1 MTLCAPNR
9 ECMTVLVDPAPQKT
23 DANQEANQILLVFS
37 LNWGHPCY
45 TVISQR
51 EGTVPLHNAQVYDP
65 NGGSFQGLL
74 SCFILDFILEKLR
87 LTFYA
92 EIWAVGDKENGEPNL
107 CDIVFSEHG
116 KALVQSVM
124 GGSPG
129 APYLIK

>member
-1 MTLCAPNR
+1 
-9 ECMTVLVDPAPQKT
+9 
-23 DANQEANQILLVFS
+23 
-37 LNWGHPCY
+37 
-45 TVISQR
+45 
-51 EGTVPLHNAQVYDP
+51 
-65 NGGSFQGLL
+65 
-74 SCFILDFILEKLR
+74 LR